1 MAADGQFGGNFRREA
16 LRPAIR
22 DGRNLDIRQEQDFVA
37 AQDFLRHFDR
47 GAPKLGDTRLD
58 TQKIV
63 HEGGFAIIDT
73 DPPNGEGKR
82 RIAGEKRRLVD
93 PAGTKKFRAA
103 TFEKA
108 QICDVLN
115 DTGKVRVFVINTNWQ
130 VTRHGIFRH
139 RFATGTGTAFF
150 CAGGNIC

>member
-1 MAADGQFGGNFRREA
+1 MAAGGQFGGNFRREA
-16 LRPAIR
+16 LRPTIR
-22 DGRNLDIRQEQDFVA
+22 DGRDLNIRQKQDFVA

-47 GAPKLGDTRLD
+47 GTAKLGDTRFD
-58 TQKIV
+58 AQKIV
-63 HEGGFAIIDT
+63 HEGGLAIIDA
-73 DPPNGEGKR
+73 DPPNGKGKR
-82 RIAGEKRRLVD
+82 RIAGEKHRLVD
-93 PAGTKKFRAA
+93 PAGPQKFRAA

-115 DTGKVRVFVINTNWQ
+115 DTGKVRVFVINTNWK
-130 VTRHGIFRH
+130 VTRRGIFRH